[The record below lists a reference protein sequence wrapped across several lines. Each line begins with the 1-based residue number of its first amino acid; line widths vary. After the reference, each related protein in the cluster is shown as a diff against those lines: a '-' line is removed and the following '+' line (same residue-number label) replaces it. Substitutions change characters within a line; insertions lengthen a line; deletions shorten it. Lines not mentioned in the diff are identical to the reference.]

1 MSFDPNTGER
11 IVPAPVSD
19 VVAPSGEIGSVT
31 NPSTPIN
38 VDPETGELTSET
50 PTPTDPSEVPTV
62 EVPTTSPQVDP
73 SGGLALDSRVTT
85 LENELVL
92 VTQRVAN
99 LEAESKSEASAIVP

>member
-11 IVPAPVSD
+11 ILPIPVL
-19 VVAPSGEIGSVT
+19 PTSGEVGTVA

-50 PTPTDPSEVPTV
+50 PTSTDSSEVPAA
-62 EVPTTSPQVDP
+62 EVSTTSPQADP

-92 VTQRVAN
+92 TKQRVAN
-99 LEAESKSEASAIVP
+99 LEAESKSEANVNATIIP